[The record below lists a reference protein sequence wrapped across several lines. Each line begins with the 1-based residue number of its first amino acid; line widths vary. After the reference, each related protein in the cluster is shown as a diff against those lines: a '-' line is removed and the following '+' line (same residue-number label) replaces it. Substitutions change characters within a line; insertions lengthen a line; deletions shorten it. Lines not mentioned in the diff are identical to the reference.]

1 MRCAL
6 LLAACTAVF
15 PVTTAHAA
23 PAVMFY
29 KQIAPIIFKNC
40 APCHRP
46 GESGPFSLLTY
57 DDVKRRATQI
67 AAVTKRR
74 YMPPWLAEPGY
85 GDFVEERRLSDAQI
99 QLIQEWVKQGAPS
112 GPIADAPAAPRF
124 NSEWQLG
131 TPDLVLHVQQP
142 YQLRAAAPEV
152 FWNFIIPAPLK
163 TARWVKAIEIRPG
176 NARVIHH
183 ASLIVDR
190 SRSALRREKSPGS

>member
-85 GDFVEERRLSDAQI
+85 GDFVEERRRSDAQI
-99 QLIQEWVKQGAPS
+99 QLIQGWAKQGAPA
-112 GPIADAPAAPRF
+112 GPITDPPAGPPF
-124 NSEWQLG
+124 NSEG
-131 TPDLVLHVQQP
+131 PPAT
-142 YQLRAAAPEV
+142 
-152 FWNFIIPAPLK
+152 PAP
-163 TARWVKAIEIRPG
+163 G
-176 NARVIHH
+176 ARVQ
-183 ASLIVDR
+183 
-190 SRSALRREKSPGS
+190 RRDQPLWQGPQRRWKSMTQR